1 MAWNKIAV
9 GCKVI
14 ALLMLLTVIMNWRV
28 VNLWHIQSLPIGWY
42 LLIILNTLLFF
53 VTNTMAAVGLF
64 WVKKWGFGLSYF
76 AIVFSTLF
84 FSTAYIPF
92 VSHFFPKKN
101 HALAVMVINLIVILI
116 IGSLQY
122 LSRRKSRF

>member
-14 ALLMLLTVIMNWRV
+14 AFLMLLTVVLNWRV
-28 VNLWHIQSLPIGWY
+28 INLWHIHSLPIGWY
-42 LLIILNTLLFF
+42 LMIILNTLLFF
-53 VTNTMAAVGLF
+53 MTNTLAAIGLF
-64 WVKKWGFGLSYF
+64 WMKKWGFGLSYF

-84 FSTAYIPF
+84 FSTAYVPF
-92 VSHFFPKKN
+92 ITHLFSHN
-101 HALAVMVINLIVILI
+101 RSYVLIVINLSVMIVL
-116 IGSLQY
+116 GALQY